1 MSGYFKDGTISVE
14 LGEHAFWVP
23 AGLRRNVTLDPIG
36 RVARVLDSGGGTLE
50 LAVTGQA
57 LRANLGDAE
66 RYIYEHLRALAAS
79 DPGELGAE
87 DHLARQVTAGQAV
100 CVAASGEV
108 HAFRFA
114 EVRYEF
120 AAPSASSAP
129 AWSSVPSAPGTYAGT
144 STAQDYAVS
153 GGIALGTHRS
163 GMRIEMQRHHP
174 LREIPRARGA
184 RARGPAGGAVI
195 RFTVSSHA
203 VADGAEHLAR
213 YLDDLRQQIGPRPV
227 DLTANGNTYRG
238 VLLEALRPRH
248 TDSVHAEFEAEFL
261 MEA

>member
-1 MSGYFKDGTISVE
+1 MSGGYFKDGTMSVE

-36 RVARVLDSGGGTLE
+36 RVARVLDSGGGALE

-79 DPGELGAE
+79 APGELGAQ

-100 CVAASGEV
+100 CVAAAGEV

-114 EVRYEF
+114 DVRYEF
-120 AAPSASSAP
+120 AAPSTSSGP

-144 STAQDYAVS
+144 STAQDYAIGSV
-153 GGIALGTHRS
+153 ALGTHRS
-163 GMRIEMQRHHP
+163 SMRIEMQRRHP

-203 VADGAEHLAR
+203 VAVAADHLAR
-213 YLDDLRQQIGPRPV
+213 YLDDLRGQIGPRPV
-227 DLTANGNTYRG
+227 DLTANGNTYEG
-238 VLLEALRPRH
+238 VLLEALRPKH